1 MGSSK
6 GEIVRKLLP
15 LLLVLALIMPA
26 TALNKDG
33 LLSIGGRVFYWM
45 PMGDFGN
52 AYTSSVGFGAKVG
65 YGLAENF
72 EFLGEAWYGMA
83 GFNEDFWGDTFDNQG
98 DTNYYLVTFQLGG
111 RLNLSPY
118 SPFDPYIQAGAGY
131 YSWAS
136 TTATGNDQGGTD
148 YTYHTASDDKFG
160 INLRAGGE
168 FFTSN
173 EMSVDVGVEW
183 NSIFGVTVPVKDWH
197 NPDDHSEGWDYSTEE
212 QTVNVLSFGIGLNLY
227 F

>member
-1 MGSSK
+1 VK
-6 GEIVRKLLP
+6 KLLP

-33 LLSIGGRVFYWM
+33 LLSIGGRVFYWL
-45 PMGDFGN
+45 PMGDFAN

-83 GFNEDFWGDTFDNQG
+83 GFNEDFWGDTNLG
-98 DTNYYLVTFQLGG
+98 DEDTTYYLVTFQLGG

-118 SPFDPYIQAGAGY
+118 SPFDPYVQVGAGY
-131 YSWAS
+131 YSWAY
-136 TTATGNDQGGTD
+136 TKVDNEAGT
-148 YTYHTASDDKFG
+148 YTYGDASVDKFG

-173 EMSVDVGVEW
+173 QMSVDVGLEW
-183 NSIFGVTVPVKDWH
+183 NSIFGVTVPIKDWH
-197 NPDDHSEGWDYSTEE
+197 DPDDHSQGWDYDTED
-212 QTVNVLSFGIGLNLY
+212 QTVNILTFGIGLNLY